1 MAVIFC
7 KKKNHRLS
15 VKYLTHILSSRGY
28 THCRVAIGIQ
38 YKGTEVGNSGLESII
53 YSYIFEI
60 LHSLV

>member
-7 KKKNHRLS
+7 E
-15 VKYLTHILSSRGY
+15 KYLTHILSSRGY

-38 YKGTEVGNSGLESII
+38 YKGTEVGNSGLENII
-53 YSYIFEI
+53 YSYTFEI

>member
-7 KKKNHRLS
+7 EKYHRFL

-38 YKGTEVGNSGLESII
+38 YKGTEVRNSGLENII
-53 YSYIFEI
+53 YSYTFEI